1 MSEKPLIFAR
11 EASGLTREIGPWSVL
26 FFPLKA
32 SLNPWYFLLIAIMP
46 FLFPGANIV
55 ISFVLAGIVVII
67 YGVALALQC
76 VCMPRAGANY
86 VVIARGL
93 HPLFGMMEGW
103 RAIIWNPIANATNS
117 FIAAGFL
124 STAFLATGSLLRS
137 PSLSATGQALTST
150 GALIGIALALV
161 IVGGLIDFFGAGTLK
176 RSMVILSGIT
186 IIGTLAMIAIFIAH
200 PPASV
205 PAAWDS
211 VWGNGAYNEIV
222 NVAKANGY
230 KPAAFSWDATIGCVL
245 VARGF
250 LYPDNASP
258 LVGEMSSPTRT
269 IMIGIGFSGVILALF
284 AVGASGS
291 LIYSFGDFISMY
303 NFVINGYASQL
314 KLNPGLSP
322 NLSVFAASL
331 TPNLTLSTIIL
342 LIPFISMIGLIPHGY
357 FWTTRPMFAMA
368 FDRYM
373 PKTMAYVS
381 PRWHA
386 PTHSW
391 IYCFL
396 MQVVFVVVSAFIPIV
411 LSVSLFIL
419 GTLLVIWWSLSAIT
433 LPFQRPRIYERGY
446 KWEIAGFPVMAII
459 GLVSAVLE
467 YVILYTGVAT
477 VSTLSI
483 YITVAIMGLGMLGY
497 MVFSQRNRKM
507 GLEPEKIFSEVP
519 PE

>member
-1 MSEKPLIFAR
+1 LSDKPLIFAR

-46 FLFPGANIV
+46 FMFPGANVV

-103 RAIIWNPIANATNS
+103 RAIVWNPIANATCS

-124 STAFLATGSLLRS
+124 STALLAMGPLLGN
-137 PSLSATGQALTST
+137 PSLSAAGQALTSRE
-150 GALIGIALALV
+150 ALIGIALALV
-161 IVGGLIDFFGAGTLK
+161 VVGGLIDFFGAGTLK

-186 IIGTLAMIAIFIAH
+186 IIGTLMMIATFLAH
-200 PPASV
+200 PAASV

-222 NVAKANGY
+222 NVARANGW

-269 IMIGIGFSGVILALF
+269 IMVGIGFSGVILALF

-291 LIYSFGDFISMY
+291 LMYSYGDFVSMY
-303 NFVINGYASQL
+303 NFVTSGYATQL
-314 KLNPGLSP
+314 KINPGLSP

-331 TPNLTLSTIIL
+331 TPNLTLSSIML
-342 LIPFISMIGLIPHGY
+342 LIPFISVIGLIPHGY

-381 PRWHA
+381 PRWHV

-391 IYCFL
+391 VYCFL
-396 MQVVFVVVSAFIPIV
+396 MQVIFVVVSAFYPIV

-419 GTLLVIWWSLSAIT
+419 GTLLVIWWSLSAVT
-433 LPFQRPRIYERGY
+433 LPFQRPRIYERGF
-446 KWEIAGFPVMAII
+446 KWEIGGFPVIAII
-459 GLVSAVLE
+459 GFVSAVLE

-477 VSTLSI
+477 VSTMSI
-483 YITVAIMGLGMLGY
+483 YITVAIMGLGILGY
-497 MVFSQRNRKM
+497 MIFSYQNRKM

>member
-1 MSEKPLIFAR
+1 MSDKPLIFAR

-55 ISFVLAGIVVII
+55 LSFVFAGILVII
-67 YGVALALQC
+67 YGVALALLC

-103 RAIIWNPIANATNS
+103 RSIIWNPIANATNS

-124 STAFLATGSLLRS
+124 STALLATGALTHD
-137 PSLSATGQALTST
+137 PSLTATGQALTSR

-186 IIGTLAMIAIFIAH
+186 IIGTMIMIAIFLLH
-200 PPASV
+200 PAASV

-222 NVAKANGY
+222 NVAKANGW

-258 LVGEMSSPTRT
+258 LVGEMSSPTKT

-314 KLNPGLSP
+314 KINPGLSP

-342 LIPFISMIGLIPHGY
+342 LIPFISMVGLIPHGY

-396 MQVVFVVVSAFIPIV
+396 MQVVFVVVAAFIPIV

-419 GTLLVIWWSLSAIT
+419 ATLLVIWWSESAIA

-446 KWEIAGFPVMAII
+446 KWEVAGFPVMAIL

-467 YVILYTGVAT
+467 YVILFAGVAT
-477 VSTLSI
+477 VTTTSI

-497 MVFSQRNRKM
+497 MVFSQRNSKM

>member
-1 MSEKPLIFAR
+1 
-11 EASGLTREIGPWSVL
+11 
-26 FFPLKA
+26 
-32 SLNPWYFLLIAIMP
+32 MP
-46 FLFPGANIV
+46 FLFPGANV
-55 ISFVLAGIVVII
+55 VLSFVFAGILVII
-67 YGVALALQC
+67 YGVALALLC

-103 RAIIWNPIANATNS
+103 RSIIWNPIANATNS

-124 STAFLATGSLLRS
+124 STALLATGALTHD
-137 PSLSATGQALTST
+137 PSLTATGQALTGR

-186 IIGTLAMIAIFIAH
+186 IVGTMVMIAIFLLH
-200 PPASV
+200 PAASV

-222 NVAKANGY
+222 NVAKANGW
-230 KPAAFSWDATIGCVL
+230 KPTAFSWDATIGCVL

-269 IMIGIGFSGVILALF
+269 IMIGIGLSGVILALF

-314 KLNPGLSP
+314 KINPGLSP

-396 MQVVFVVVSAFIPIV
+396 MQVVFVVVAAFIPII

-419 GTLLVIWWSLSAIT
+419 GTLLVIWWSESAIA

-446 KWEIAGFPVMAII
+446 KWEVAGFPVMAIL

-467 YVILYTGVAT
+467 YVILFAGVAT
-477 VSTLSI
+477 VGITSI

-497 MVFSQRNRKM
+497 VVFSQRNSKK

>member
-46 FLFPGANIV
+46 FLFPGANV
-55 ISFVLAGIVVII
+55 VLSFVFAGIVVII

-124 STAFLATGSLLRS
+124 STALLATGALLHDSSLT
-137 PSLSATGQALTST
+137 ATGQALTSRE
-150 GALIGIALALV
+150 ALIGIALALV
-161 IVGGLIDFFGAGTLK
+161 VVGGLIDFFGAGTLK

-186 IIGTLAMIAIFIAH
+186 IIGTVIMIATFLVH
-200 PPASV
+200 PAASV

-222 NVAKANGY
+222 NVAKANGW

-269 IMIGIGFSGVILALF
+269 IMVGIGFSGVILALF

-291 LIYSFGDFISMY
+291 LTYSFGDFISMY

-314 KLNPGLSP
+314 KINPGLSP

-331 TPNLTLSTIIL
+331 TPNLTLSTVIL

-396 MQVVFVVVSAFIPIV
+396 MQVVFVVISAFIPIV

-419 GTLLVIWWSLSAIT
+419 GTLLVIWWSESAIT
-433 LPFQRPRIYERGY
+433 LPFQRPRIYDRGY
-446 KWEIAGFPVMAII
+446 KWEVAGFPVLAIL

-467 YVILYTGVAT
+467 FVILYTGVAT

-497 MVFSQRNRKM
+497 MVFSQRNMKM